1 MAPPGR
7 ILNVCVNCEWSRL
20 FHYPLQW
27 EREFPTGEFA
37 DGQDLPLAVRG
48 RVENGGVKSDT
59 FFGLYL
65 DEVD

>member
-1 MAPPGR
+1 VSVAY
-7 ILNVCVNCEWSRL
+7 L
-20 FHYPLQW
+20 FDFGYGGT
-27 EREFPTGEFA
+27 PTGEFA